1 MTKSFNINGGEDV
14 VNETAKNAL
23 TCSDIKEIEKILED
37 HKATADEAAKARID
51 EIINKLGDLEIRS

>member
-1 MTKSFNINGGEDV
+1 M

-23 TCSDIKEIEKILED
+23 TCSDIKEIEKILEE
-37 HKATADEAAKARID
+37 HKETADEATKAKID